1 MTTTI
6 QQTGKGLKAALV
18 ASQVVMV
25 VGPVLIGRD
34 VDRETRKEVLL
45 QMASDMRKNTK
56 LLSSR

>member
-25 VGPVLIGRD
+25 VGPVLIVAGQPLG
-34 VDRETRKEVLL
+34 VAVFVGGLIGLLVTRALIWWNH
-45 QMASDMRKNTK
+45 A
-56 LLSSR
+56 